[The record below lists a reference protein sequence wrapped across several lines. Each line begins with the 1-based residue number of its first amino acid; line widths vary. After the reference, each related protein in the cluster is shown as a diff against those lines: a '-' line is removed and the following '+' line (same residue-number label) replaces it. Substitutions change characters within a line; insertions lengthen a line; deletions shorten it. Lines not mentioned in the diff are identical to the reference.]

1 MAIQTTGSL
10 VNTLNNYNAKEWTD
24 GVRLDAES
32 KLKFSDTPMPGVTNE
47 ESKMSFGD
55 LLTKSLAEV
64 NGLQVEANTAIE
76 KLVSGK
82 SKNIE
87 ETMIAVEKADIA
99 FKAMNQIRKKV
110 IDAYTEIMRMQV

>member
-10 VNTLNNYNAKEWTD
+10 GNILNNYNAKEWTE
-24 GVRLDAES
+24 GMRVEAQNE
-32 KLKFSDTPMPGVTNE
+32 LKFSDAPMPGITND
-47 ESKMSFGD
+47 ESKISFGD
-55 LLTKSLAEV
+55 LLSKSLAEV
-64 NGLQVEANTAIE
+64 NGLQVQANTAIE
-76 KLVSGK
+76 KLVSGE